1 MKAKKYLMAFAAI
14 AAMSSCSQEEEFINR
29 KTPSSPDENAVT
41 FSTYL
46 GQALQTRATSIDT
59 EELKNVGF
67 GVFAYHTGTVDF
79 DEVNS
84 VPNFMYNQEVTWVAE
99 APGDTEDKPG
109 AWTYEPKKYW
119 PNEDDHKISFFAYA
133 PYKSLDEIDG
143 QKNITNI
150 PNNNEGGVPKIGFKL
165 NENYKEQIDL
175 LYNARENINLPKPSI
190 DTKVQFEFRHAL
202 SRVGF
207 KAIIIVDEVASK
219 DDGSESGDGSNHKDI
234 LLDENST
241 VTINS
246 ITFKLSNFSTSGKL
260 NLKTGKW
267 EDITKNGDAMEF
279 KFGKDDFIPG
289 SNVFRGSANENT
301 VADKNRTDESAGK
314 ENSRV
319 VKLTDEYLMLIPNL
333 VKDDETIE
341 RANVELTVDYTI
353 ETEDKSLANQGI
365 TFNENIPASFDFEFK
380 KGEAYDFVIHIGL
393 TSTKLEASVGEW
405 GNTET
410 GIDANRTVY
419 ESNNYL
425 GTFEMIFNSE
435 NGLKVTVNGEEY
447 SDKEKSYKAKVMCK
461 DENGTLKYT
470 IPYFEIKD
478 AKLNGSSCSFLGWI
492 TNKEQTIVSDGNP
505 EPDNLYEAGDQVEIP
520 AEETLDNFKL
530 YAVWKLGGT
539 D

>member
-67 GVFAYHTGTVDF
+67 GVFAYHTGIANFDDVD
-79 DEVNS
+79 S
-84 VPNFMYNQEVTWVAE
+84 IPNFMYNQEVTWVAE

-133 PYKSLDEIDG
+133 PHQTTEEIDKG
-143 QKNITNI
+143 TNITSI
-150 PNNNEGGVPKIGFKL
+150 PENTDKGVPMIGFRL
-165 NENYKEQIDL
+165 NPDYKKQIDL

-246 ITFKLSNFSTSGKL
+246 ITFKLSNFSKSGKL

-267 EDITKNGDAMEF
+267 EDITKSGDAMKF

-289 SNVFRGSANENT
+289 SNILKLGTNENT

-333 VKDDETIE
+333 VNDDETIE

-353 ETEDKSLANQGI
+353 ETEDESLANQKI

-393 TSTKLEASVGEW
+393 TSTKLEASVEEW
-405 GNTET
+405 GNTGT

-425 GTFEMIFNSE
+425 GTFEMIFNSAA
-435 NGLKVTVNGEEY
+435 GLEVTVNGETY
-447 SDKEKSYKAKVMCK
+447 NDKEKSYKAKVMCK
-461 DENGTLKYT
+461 DENGKLKYT
-470 IPYFEIKD
+470 IPEFNNIEATYG
-478 AKLNGSSCSFLGWI
+478 GSSCMFLGW
-492 TNKEQTIVSDGNP
+492 TTEKDQVIVTGGDAPN
-505 EPDNLYEAGDQVEIP
+505 NLYQKGDQVEIP

-530 YAVWKLGGT
+530 YAVWGVGGT

>member
-14 AAMSSCSQEEEFINR
+14 AAMSSCSQEEEFING

-59 EELKNVGF
+59 DELKNVGF
-67 GVFAYHTGTVDF
+67 GVFAYHTGIANFDDVD
-79 DEVNS
+79 S
-84 VPNFMYNQEVTWVAE
+84 IPNFMYNQEVTWVAE

-119 PNEDDHKISFFAYA
+119 PNEDNHKISFFAYA
-133 PYKSLDEIDG
+133 PHQTTEEIG
-143 QKNITNI
+143 EGTNITSI
-150 PNNNEGGVPKIGFKL
+150 PKNTDKGVPMIGFRL
-165 NENYKEQIDL
+165 NPDYKKQIDL

-219 DDGSESGDGSNHKDI
+219 DDGSLSGDGSNHKDI

-246 ITFKLSNFSTSGKL
+246 ITFKLNNFSTSGNL

-267 EDITKNGDAMEF
+267 EDIKQSDKAMEF
-279 KFGKDDFIPG
+279 EFGKNDFISG
-289 SNVFRGSANENT
+289 NNVFYGGANENT

-333 VKDDETIE
+333 VNKDKTIDK
-341 RANVELTVDYTI
+341 ANVELTVDYTI
-353 ETEDKSLANQGI
+353 ETEDESLANQKI
-365 TFNENIPASFDFEFK
+365 TIPEDISAPFDFEFEQGK
-380 KGEAYDFVIHIGL
+380 AYDFVIHIGL
-393 TSTKLEASVGEW
+393 TSTKLEASVGKW
-405 GNTET
+405 GNTDT

-425 GTFEMIFNSE
+425 GTFEMIFNSAE
-435 NGLKVTVNGEEY
+435 GLKVTVNGETY
-447 SDKEKSYKAKVMCK
+447 SNKEKSYKAKVMCK
-461 DENGTLKYT
+461 DEGGTLTYT
-470 IPYFEIKD
+470 IPKFNKIEATYE
-478 AKLNGSSCSFLGWI
+478 GSSCSFLGWSTEEYDVI
-492 TNKEQTIVSDGNP
+492 IDEDNKPN
-505 EPDNLYEAGDQVEIP
+505 NLYQAGDQVKIS
-520 AEETLDNFKL
+520 AEEGLDNFKL
-530 YAVWKLGGT
+530 YAVWMSVGT
-539 D
+539 N